1 MYQLYAWP
9 NSYAMGV
16 HAMLEELGVDY
27 EVRWV
32 KIMVSDL
39 DPDFAAASPHGRVP
53 ALEAPGQTVFET
65 GAIALFLAESHPE
78 AGLLVP
84 PGHPGRA
91 RFLQWFHYLASTLQP
106 DVMIQ
111 FHPEFYFEDAETQ
124 ARLQRSSMARLKKV
138 LATLEGALDP
148 GPFFMGR
155 QRTLLDYLFVLQAVW
170 PDIYPA
176 TIEDY
181 PNICRLVGSLLGR
194 PAVRKVYDLHI
205 ATAKTIDRTGM

>member
-1 MYQLYAWP
+1 MYRLYAWP

-27 EVRWV
+27 EVQWV

-53 ALEAPGQTVFET
+53 ALTAPGQTVFET

-84 PGHPGRA
+84 QGHPGRA
-91 RFLQWFHYLASTLQP
+91 RFLQWLHYFASTLQP

-111 FHPEFYFEDAETQ
+111 FHPEFYFDDAKTRTRFQRASME
-124 ARLQRSSMARLKKV
+124 RLTKV
-138 LATLEGALDP
+138 LATLEAALDP
-148 GPFFMGR
+148 GPYFMGG
-155 QRTLLDYLFVLQAVW
+155 QRSLLDYLFVLQAVW
-170 PDIYPA
+170 PEIYPNA
-176 TIEDY
+176 IDDY
-181 PNICRLVGSLLGR
+181 PRIHALVKSLLER
-194 PAVRKVYDLHI
+194 PAVKKVHDLHM
-205 ATAKTIDRTGM
+205 ATAKTIDRSGM